1 MSESIPEVFPRKY
14 KVIILVD
21 IIGVI
26 SPPSRDN
33 NTCLQR
39 KQS

>member
-26 SPPSRDN
+26 FPPS
-33 NTCLQR
+33 
-39 KQS
+39 

>member
-1 MSESIPEVFPRKY
+1 MSESIPEVLPRKY

-26 SPPSRDN
+26 SPPN
-33 NTCLQR
+33 
-39 KQS
+39 